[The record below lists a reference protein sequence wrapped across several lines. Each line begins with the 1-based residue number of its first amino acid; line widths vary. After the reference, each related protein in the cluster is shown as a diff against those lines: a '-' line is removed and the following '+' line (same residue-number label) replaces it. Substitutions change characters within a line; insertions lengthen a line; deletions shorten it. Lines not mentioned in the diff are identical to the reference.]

1 MNKLPARDS
10 PSNTSHKD
18 NGETIVAS
26 EKSFRSVKVKL
37 KKEVCNWDK
46 TPLSVKFADP
56 CNLDVLF
63 SLCHI
68 ADIHED
74 PISL

>member
-1 MNKLPARDS
+1 MISSWFPCTDNIISGSDLNNVNKLSARDA

-37 KKEVCNWDK
+37 KK
-46 TPLSVKFADP
+46 
-56 CNLDVLF
+56 
-63 SLCHI
+63 
-68 ADIHED
+68 
-74 PISL
+74 